1 MCARITSCARPYDP
15 PSVRDPSECVD
26 RLLLHGSEDDSTRC
40 LARAK
45 TCKEISQCLHGDA
58 DAVGATY
65 CNAHPGVLSAC
76 DGSHF
81 ITCTDPLDESTVVDC
96 AKIGAGCAEN
106 RLEGGLLVRG
116 CTSPTMCPAGSPE
129 TRCVSDREVVSCRDG
144 IVDRTSCTANER
156 CIAHHDPEGEQMA
169 ACAPLNEKKCD
180 DVGAGECEGDK
191 LVECVSDGHF
201 GRVRNTDC
209 AAHGL
214 TCAAHGRAAGCAAQS
229 PAACAPF
236 PARCDGGFLVYCAE
250 GVVAKVAC
258 AEVGLGACDPSAH
271 GPEAAC
277 RPRP

>member
-96 AKIGAGCAEN
+96 AKIGAGSLVGAN
-106 RLEGGLLVRG
+106 SLVPEGKEIPPGVLAV
-116 CTSPTMCPAGSPE
+116 GSP
-129 TRCVSDREVVSCRDG
+129 
-144 IVDRTSCTANER
+144 
-156 CIAHHDPEGEQMA
+156 
-169 ACAPLNEKKCD
+169 
-180 DVGAGECEGDK
+180 
-191 LVECVSDGHF
+191 
-201 GRVRNTDC
+201 
-209 AAHGL
+209 
-214 TCAAHGRAAGCAAQS
+214 
-229 PAACAPF
+229 
-236 PARCDGGFLVYCAE
+236 
-250 GVVAKVAC
+250 AKVVRELTPEQIAGILKIS
-258 AEVGLGACDPSAH
+258 VGYVARAKLFKEH
-271 GPEAAC
+271 LKEQT
-277 RPRP
+277 